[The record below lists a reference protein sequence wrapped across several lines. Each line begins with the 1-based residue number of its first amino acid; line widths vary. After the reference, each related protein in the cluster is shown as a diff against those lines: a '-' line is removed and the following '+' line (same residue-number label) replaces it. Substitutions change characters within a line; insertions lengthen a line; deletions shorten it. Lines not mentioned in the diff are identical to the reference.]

1 MALGQKHI
9 TSLLSDVARNKS
21 SESKYYTYYALLLSS
36 FRFLFLF
43 NITSLCSKVQRPLR
57 NNVLRIVAASLFTI
71 FISTCT
77 MINFKLIVSKN
88 ENK

>member
-1 MALGQKHI
+1 MSIKFENI
-9 TSLLSDVARNKS
+9 KSLTAH
-21 SESKYYTYYALLLSS
+21 
-36 FRFLFLF
+36 RF
-43 NITSLCSKVQRPLR
+43 VQRYGDHAC
-57 NNVLRIVAASLFTI
+57 NNVLRLVAASLFTI